1 MTTVAHPTETDID
14 LLGHLYRRAGFG
26 ATREQLESYAECSYE
41 DTVEALLNP
50 DPKMDIQDD
59 VLERYIHGEGPPIFI
74 AGWLYRMIN
83 SEAQLQEKMTLFWHH
98 VFATGLVKN
107 EHVLAAK
114 NQIKM
119 FRRNGMGDMTTILN
133 DLSRDPAMLFWL
145 DNNEN
150 RNGEPNEN
158 YGRELLELFSLG
170 VGNYSEQ
177 DIKDASRAFTG
188 WTFEQPPPLYPHGYY
203 PAKFLFREDDH
214 DNGEKTF
221 LGVTGNLNGGDII
234 DIIVKSPASAR
245 FICRH
250 LYNFFVADEPQ
261 VPSWND
267 VPPLDPEGIAMMEAK
282 FIETGGDIRSVLRV
296 MFNSD
301 FFKAAR
307 YKKVKSP
314 TEFIVGVL
322 KMVGSQTEMAPGMTK
337 YAGAID
343 VMGQKLLDPPTVEG
357 WHTGG
362 EWIDGGNLTERVNFA
377 VDEIGEGLAP
387 GIQSLIQRMK
397 DSEVLGSAESLVNAV
412 LAETGSAEVSDLT
425 REALIDFANDAEGE
439 DEATR
444 VIRLLRLAVAT
455 PEYQFA

>member
-1 MTTVAHPTETDID
+1 MTTVAHSTETDID

-26 ATREQLESYAECSYE
+26 ATREQLVSYAERSYE

-50 DPKMDIQDD
+50 DPKTDIQDD

-188 WTFEQPPPLYPHGYY
+188 WTFEQPPPLYPHGFY
-203 PAKFLFREDDH
+203 PAEFIFREDDH

-221 LGVTGNLNGGDII
+221 LGVTGNLNGDDII

-282 FIETGGDIRSVLRV
+282 FTETGGDIREVLRV

-412 LAETGSAEVSDLT
+412 LTETGSAEVSDRT

>member
-1 MTTVAHPTETDID
+1 MTTVAHPADTDID

-26 ATREQLESYAECSYE
+26 ATREQLESYAKLSYE

-50 DPKMDIQDD
+50 DPKRDIQDD
-59 VLERYIHGEGPPIFI
+59 VLERYIHGEGPPIFV

-170 VGNYSEQ
+170 VGNYSEL

-387 GIQSLIQRMK
+387 GIQALVQRIK
-397 DSEVLGSAESLVNAV
+397 DSESLGSAESLVNAV
-412 LAETGSAEVSDLT
+412 LTETGYVEVSDRT
-425 REALIDFANDAEGE
+425 REALIDFANDAEDE
-439 DEATR
+439 DQTTR

>member
-1 MTTVAHPTETDID
+1 MTTVAHPADTDID

-26 ATREQLESYAECSYE
+26 ATREQLESYAKLSYE

-50 DPKMDIQDD
+50 DPKKDIQDD
-59 VLERYIHGEGPPIFI
+59 VLERYIHGEGPPIFV

-170 VGNYSEQ
+170 VGNYSEL

-387 GIQSLIQRMK
+387 GIQALVQRIK
-397 DSEVLGSAESLVNAV
+397 DSESLGSAESLVNAV
-412 LAETGSAEVSDLT
+412 LTETGYVEVSDRT

-439 DEATR
+439 DQTTR
-444 VIRLLRLAVAT
+444 VIRMLRLAVAT

>member
-234 DIIVKSPASAR
+234 DIIVKSPASGR

>member
-1 MTTVAHPTETDID
+1 MTTVAHPAGTDID

-26 ATREQLESYAECSYE
+26 ATREQLESYAKLSYE

-50 DPKMDIQDD
+50 DPKRDIQDD

-74 AGWLYRMIN
+74 ASWLYRMIN

-170 VGNYSEQ
+170 VGNYSEL

-214 DNGEKTF
+214 DDGEKTF

-387 GIQSLIQRMK
+387 GIQTLVQRIK
-397 DSEVLGSAESLVNAV
+397 DSESLGSAESLVNSV
-412 LAETGSAEVSDLT
+412 LTEAGYVEVSDRT

-439 DEATR
+439 DQTTR

>member
-26 ATREQLESYAECSYE
+26 ATREQLEQLSKLSYE
-41 DTVEALLNP
+41 DTVDALLNP
-50 DPKMDIQDD
+50 DPKMDIQED
-59 VLERYIHGEGPPIFI
+59 VLERYIHGEGPPIFV

-83 SEAQLQEKMTLFWHH
+83 SESQLQEKMTLFWHH

-107 EHVLAAK
+107 EHVLSAK

-119 FRRNGMGDMTTILN
+119 FRRNGMGDLTTILN
-133 DLSRDPAMLFWL
+133 DLSRDPAMIFWL

-158 YGRELLELFSLG
+158 YGRELLELFSMG
-170 VGNYSEQ
+170 VGNYTEQ

-203 PAKFLFREDDH
+203 PAKFVFREDDH

-221 LGVTGNLNGGDII
+221 LGVSGNLNGDDVI

-267 VPPLDPEGIAMMEAK
+267 VPPLDPDGIALMEAK
-282 FIETGGDIRSVLRV
+282 FMETGGDIREVLRV
-296 MFNSD
+296 MFNSE
-301 FFKAAR
+301 FFKTSR
-307 YKKVKSP
+307 YRKVKNP

-322 KMVGSQTEMAPGMTK
+322 KMVGTQSEMAPGMTK
-337 YAGAID
+337 YASAIE

-377 VDEIGEGLAP
+377 VDEIGDGLSP
-387 GIQSLIQRMK
+387 GVQSIIRRVK
-397 DSEVLGSAESLVNAV
+397 SSESLGSPESLVNAV
-412 LAETGSAEVSDLT
+412 LAETGTVEVTAAT
-425 REALIDFANDAEGE
+425 RVALMDFANDVADENE
-439 DEATR
+439 DTR
-444 VIRLLRLAVAT
+444 IIRLLRLVVAT

>member
-1 MTTVAHPTETDID
+1 MTTVAHPAETDID

-26 ATREQLESYAECSYE
+26 ATREQLESYAKLSYE

-50 DPKMDIQDD
+50 DPKRDIQDD
-59 VLERYIHGEGPPIFI
+59 VLERYIHGEGPPIFV

-170 VGNYSEQ
+170 VGNYSEL

-214 DNGEKTF
+214 DDGEKTF

-267 VPPLDPEGIAMMEAK
+267 VPPLDPDGIAMMEAT

-387 GIQSLIQRMK
+387 GIQTLVQRIK
-397 DSEVLGSAESLVNAV
+397 DSESLGSAESLVNAV
-412 LAETGSAEVSDLT
+412 LTETGYVEVSDRT

-439 DEATR
+439 DQNTR

>member
-26 ATREQLESYAECSYE
+26 ATREQLESYAKLSYE

-50 DPKMDIQDD
+50 DPKRDIQDD

-74 AGWLYRMIN
+74 ASWLYRMIN

-170 VGNYSEQ
+170 VGNYSEL

-214 DNGEKTF
+214 DDGEKTF

>member
-1 MTTVAHPTETDID
+1 MTTVAHPADTDID

-26 ATREQLESYAECSYE
+26 ATREQLESYAKLSYE

-50 DPKMDIQDD
+50 DPKKDIQDD
-59 VLERYIHGEGPPIFI
+59 VLERYIHGEGPPIFV

-170 VGNYSEQ
+170 VGNYSEL

-387 GIQSLIQRMK
+387 GIQALVQRIK
-397 DSEVLGSAESLVNAV
+397 DSESLGSAESLVNAV
-412 LAETGSAEVSDLT
+412 LTETGYVEVSDRT

-439 DEATR
+439 DQTTR

>member
-1 MTTVAHPTETDID
+1 MTTVAHSTETDID

-26 ATREQLESYAECSYE
+26 ATREQLKSYTERSYE

-50 DPKMDIQDD
+50 DPKRDIQDD

-188 WTFEQPPPLYPHGYY
+188 WTFEQPPPLYPHGFY
-203 PAKFLFREDDH
+203 PAEFIFREDDH

-221 LGVTGNLNGGDII
+221 LGVTGNLNGDDII

-282 FIETGGDIRSVLRV
+282 FTETGGDIREVLRV

-397 DSEVLGSAESLVNAV
+397 DSEVLGSAESLVDAV
-412 LAETGSAEVSDLT
+412 LTETGSAEVSDQT
-425 REALIDFANDAEGE
+425 RKALIDFANDAEGE

>member
-1 MTTVAHPTETDID
+1 MTTVAHPAETDID

-26 ATREQLESYAECSYE
+26 ATREQLESYAKLSYE

-50 DPKMDIQDD
+50 DPKKDIQDD
-59 VLERYIHGEGPPIFI
+59 VLERYIHGEGPPIFV

-170 VGNYSEQ
+170 VGNYSEL

-214 DNGEKTF
+214 DDGEKTF

-267 VPPLDPEGIAMMEAK
+267 VPPLDPDGIAMMEAT

-387 GIQSLIQRMK
+387 GIQTLVQRIK
-397 DSEVLGSAESLVNAV
+397 DSESLGSAESLVNAV
-412 LAETGSAEVSDLT
+412 LTETGYVEVSDRT
-425 REALIDFANDAEGE
+425 REALIDFANDAEDE
-439 DEATR
+439 DQTTR

>member
-1 MTTVAHPTETDID
+1 
-14 LLGHLYRRAGFG
+14 
-26 ATREQLESYAECSYE
+26 
-41 DTVEALLNP
+41 
-50 DPKMDIQDD
+50 
-59 VLERYIHGEGPPIFI
+59 
-74 AGWLYRMIN
+74 
-83 SEAQLQEKMTLFWHH
+83 

-107 EHVLAAK
+107 EHVLSAK

-119 FRRNGMGDMTTILN
+119 FRQNGMGDMTTILN

-170 VGNYSEQ
+170 VGNYSEL

-188 WTFEQPPPLYPHGYY
+188 WTFEQPPPLYPHGFY

-214 DNGEKTF
+214 DDGEKTF

-387 GIQSLIQRMK
+387 GIQSLVQRLK
-397 DSEVLGSAESLVNAV
+397 DSESLGSAESLVNAV
-412 LAETGSAEVSDLT
+412 LSETGYVEVSDRT

-439 DEATR
+439 DQATR

>member
-26 ATREQLESYAECSYE
+26 ATREQLESYATRSYE

-50 DPKMDIQDD
+50 DPKRDIQDD
-59 VLERYIHGEGPPIFI
+59 VLERYIHGEGPPIFV

-107 EHVLAAK
+107 EHVLSAK

-119 FRRNGMGDMTTILN
+119 FRQNGMGDMTTILN

-170 VGNYSEQ
+170 VGNYSEL

-188 WTFEQPPPLYPHGYY
+188 WTFEQPPPLYPHGFY

-214 DNGEKTF
+214 DDGEKTF

-387 GIQSLIQRMK
+387 GIQSLVQRLK
-397 DSEVLGSAESLVNAV
+397 DSESLGSAESLVNAV
-412 LAETGSAEVSDLT
+412 LSETGYVEVSDRT

-439 DEATR
+439 DQATR

>member
-1 MTTVAHPTETDID
+1 MTTVAHPADTDID

-26 ATREQLESYAECSYE
+26 ATREQLESYAKLSYE

-50 DPKMDIQDD
+50 DPKRDIQDD
-59 VLERYIHGEGPPIFI
+59 VLERYIHGEGPPIFV

-170 VGNYSEQ
+170 VGNYSEL

-387 GIQSLIQRMK
+387 GIQALVQRIK
-397 DSEVLGSAESLVNAV
+397 DSESLGSPESLVNAV
-412 LAETGSAEVSDLT
+412 LTETGYVEVSDRT

-439 DEATR
+439 DQTTR
-444 VIRLLRLAVAT
+444 VIRMLRLAVAT

>member
-1 MTTVAHPTETDID
+1 MTTVAHPADTDID

-26 ATREQLESYAECSYE
+26 ATREQLESYAKLSYE

-50 DPKMDIQDD
+50 DPKRDIQDD
-59 VLERYIHGEGPPIFI
+59 VLERYIHGEGPPIFV

-170 VGNYSEQ
+170 VGNYSEL

-387 GIQSLIQRMK
+387 GIQALVQRIK
-397 DSEVLGSAESLVNAV
+397 DSESLGSAESLVNAV
-412 LAETGSAEVSDLT
+412 LTETGYVEVSDRT

-439 DEATR
+439 DQTTR
-444 VIRLLRLAVAT
+444 VIRMLRLAVAT

>member
-1 MTTVAHPTETDID
+1 MTTVAHPAETDID

-26 ATREQLESYAECSYE
+26 ATREQLESYAKRSYE

-50 DPKMDIQDD
+50 DPKRDIQED

-170 VGNYSEQ
+170 VGNYSEL

-387 GIQSLIQRMK
+387 GIQALVQRIK
-397 DSEVLGSAESLVNAV
+397 DSESLGSAESLVNAV
-412 LAETGSAEVSDLT
+412 LAETGSVEVSDRT
-425 REALIDFANDAEGE
+425 REALIDFANDAEDE